1 MAQLAAT
8 APPARLDHDN
18 DLRLRLRAGVLSL
31 VVGAV
36 LLVAKYFAYEM
47 TGSTAILSDAMES
60 IVNVVAA
67 MFAIGGLVFA
77 GRPADRN
84 HPYGHGKIEFFSAAF
99 EGGLIAFAAVMIVYQ
114 AGDSLLH
121 GVEVRQLDLG
131 LAITAAAGF
140 ANLALG
146 GFLVRAGRRSQSL
159 TLVADGQHV
168 LSDFW
173 TSLGIVI
180 GLLLVRLTGVLWLDP
195 LVAALVGVNL
205 AWTGLRLV
213 RHAAGGLLDE
223 EDTELLRKLIQAL
236 NSNVVPGIIRVHNLR
251 AIRSGSFGH
260 IDAHLVVPEFWS
272 VMAAHDASDAFER
285 QVIAACGIE
294 GEIVFHTDP
303 CRRAYCARCD
313 IPSCPIR
320 VEPFRF
326 RPDLTVDEVVQPDQ
340 LPPAGIRRRAAAGSG

>member
-1 MAQLAAT
+1 MASAYDSQT
-8 APPARLDHDN
+8 
-18 DLRLRLRAGVLSL
+18 DLRLRLTAGAVSL
-31 VVGAV
+31 VVGSG
-36 LLVAKYFAYEM
+36 LLVAKYTAYAL

-67 MFAIGGLVFA
+67 VFALGGLLFA
-77 GRPADRN
+77 GRPADRS

-114 AGDSLLH
+114 AGVSLLH

-131 LAITAAAGF
+131 LTITGAAGV

-146 GFLVRAGRRSQSL
+146 GFLVRTGRRASSL

-173 TSLGIVI
+173 TSLGVVV
-180 GLLLVRLTGVLWLDP
+180 GLLLVRMTGVLWLDP
-195 LVAALVGVNL
+195 LVAAIVGINL

-223 EDTELLRKLIQAL
+223 EDTALLQKLLVAL
-236 NSNVVPGIIRVHNLR
+236 NASLVPGIIRVHNLR
-251 AIRSGSFGH
+251 AIRAGRFSH

-272 VMAAHDASDAFER
+272 VESAHDAADAFER
-285 QVIAACGIE
+285 QVIKACGIE

-303 CRRAYCARCD
+303 CRRLYCARCD
-313 IPSCPIR
+313 IPACPIR
-320 VEPFRF
+320 VEPFQS
-326 RPDLTVDEVVQPDQ
+326 RPALTVEEIVQPDFIPQ
-340 LPPAGIRRRAAAGSG
+340 AAAS